1 MYKAIRVLSLLLQRL
16 SADHSH
22 VGDMG
27 AVDPSYPLLPI
38 ASVLAA
44 TMLLLVLLTASVRQ
58 QWNFGVALLCFWLLL
73 QNATGAVNTVLWSDN
88 ADVRLYV
95 YCDIG
100 M

>member
-1 MYKAIRVLSLLLQRL
+1 
-16 SADHSH
+16 
-22 VGDMG
+22 MG

-44 TMLLLVLLTASVRQ
+44 AMLLLVLLTASVRQ

-100 M
+100 AYLVLRQLV